1 MSVKQVSLF
10 VLAAL
15 LVLPVAW
22 WLAGLEVSPAE
33 GEALAAGPGVHAAHP
48 PAGAQGA
55 ATSAAKP
62 ATDLVVDPAT
72 FDGGREE
79 TARFVAWNAAIT
91 LTPEQEAV
99 RVAALEALPAPCCQ
113 EFTAD
118 ECCCPCNMAKATW
131 GLAKHLIAIEGRG
144 TEEVRAAVAAW
155 HHAINPE
162 GFAGDSCATGK
173 CNLPFRHDGCGGMD
187 GRHLVF

>member
-1 MSVKQVSLF
+1 MSVKQVSFF
-10 VLAAL
+10 VFAAL
-15 LVLPVAW
+15 LVLPIAW
-22 WLAGLEVSPAE
+22 WLAGLGVAPAE
-33 GEALAAGPGVHAAHP
+33 GEAFAAGPGTRTRTAP
-48 PAGAQGA
+48 QGA
-55 ATSAAKP
+55 TPAAAKP
-62 ATDLVVDPAT
+62 ATDLVIDPAT

-79 TARFVAWNAAIT
+79 TARFVAWNAAIS

-99 RVAALEALPAPCCQ
+99 RVAALKALPAPCCK

-144 TEEVRAAVAAW
+144 TEEVRSTVAAW

-187 GRHLVF
+187 GKNLVF